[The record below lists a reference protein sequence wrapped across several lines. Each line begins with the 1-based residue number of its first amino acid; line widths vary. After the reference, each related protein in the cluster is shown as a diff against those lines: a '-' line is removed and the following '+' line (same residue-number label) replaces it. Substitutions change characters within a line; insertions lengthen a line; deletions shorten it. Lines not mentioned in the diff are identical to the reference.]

1 MTGAALITA
10 ACGGADPTPTPLPAP
25 APTPEPPATAAP
37 ARPSPTPR
45 ASDPSPT
52 PTSTTESVI
61 QYVTAYAYLDRGN
74 FAEAERYFT
83 TVIELEPNFARGWD
97 GRGQARLFKGEYD
110 EALLDFD
117 QAISLKPALATAYA
131 HRAFAR
137 MATRDPSGALRDAE
151 KALSLN
157 NNLVD
162 PQIVLGR
169 VLAEQGKL
177 DEALSHFDRAVALTP
192 QEGGVYW
199 WRGRFYRDVL
209 RDYARALED
218 FNRAVQYDPARAQ
231 IFLDRAVLLISGG
244 APVELIRGDLEEAI
258 SLSKDPLL
266 PEVLDQ
272 AERLLGIVAEA
283 ERTGAPIIIPRR

>member
-1 MTGAALITA
+1 
-10 ACGGADPTPTPLPAP
+10 
-25 APTPEPPATAAP
+25 
-37 ARPSPTPR
+37 
-45 ASDPSPT
+45 
-52 PTSTTESVI
+52 VI
-61 QYVTAYAYLDRGN
+61 QYVTAYAYLDRGDYS
-74 FAEAERYFT
+74 EAERYFS

-97 GRGQARLFKGEYD
+97 GRGQARLFKGDYED
-110 EALLDFD
+110 ALLDFD
-117 QAISLKPALATAYA
+117 KAISLKPALATAYS

-137 MATRDPSGALRDAE
+137 MATRDSSGALRDAE

-177 DEALSHFDRAVALTP
+177 DEALSYFDRAVALAP
-192 QEGGVYW
+192 LEGGVYW

-209 RDYARALED
+209 QDYARALED

-266 PEVLDQ
+266 PDVLDQ

-283 ERTGAPIIIPRR
+283 ERTGAPIIIPGR